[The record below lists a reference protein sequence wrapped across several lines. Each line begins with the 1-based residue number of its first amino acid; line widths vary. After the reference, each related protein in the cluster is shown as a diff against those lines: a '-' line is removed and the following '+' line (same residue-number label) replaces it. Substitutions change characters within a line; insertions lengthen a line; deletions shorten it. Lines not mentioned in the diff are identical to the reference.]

1 MYCFCSF
8 CFISFLIFF
17 FFYSVYRIEKL
28 PTQLKNTHELDVA
41 ILVAFYLERV
51 SRVFY
56 IKNIFQSCCSSYTAV
71 ILYGTVFV
79 SMKCVLFNRYLST
92 HCDFMYLD
100 VLVQGLQFLNVF
112 GRTIV
117 NSNDDALRLEIT
129 LLIHQDPVLY
139 KLFELSNESNL
150 CRHVYVPSLRSHL
163 WCHFLTLKVKR
174 AKLTSSA
181 NGSAF

>member
-1 MYCFCSF
+1 
-8 CFISFLIFF
+8 
-17 FFYSVYRIEKL
+17 
-28 PTQLKNTHELDVA
+28 
-41 ILVAFYLERV
+41 
-51 SRVFY
+51 
-56 IKNIFQSCCSSYTAV
+56 
-71 ILYGTVFV
+71 
-79 SMKCVLFNRYLST
+79 
-92 HCDFMYLD
+92 MYLD

-117 NSNDDALRLEIT
+117 NSNDDALRVEIT